1 MTLVEV
7 LALMRRVYGNNVLLD
22 VEQLEQ
28 LRTVLELHESDVRER
43 CARVAEQDSDSL
55 EAKLIA
61 AAIRG
66 EHT

>member
-28 LRTVLELHESDVRER
+28 LRTVLELHESDVREQ
-43 CARVAEQDSDSL
+43 CAQIAEKDSESL
-55 EAKLIA
+55 ESKLIA

-66 EHT
+66 EST

>member
-7 LALMRRVYGNNVLLD
+7 LSLMRRVYGNNVLLD

-28 LRTVLELHESDVRER
+28 LRRVLELQEALVRER
-43 CARVAEQDSDSL
+43 CAQIAERDSDSI
-55 EAKLIA
+55 ESKLIA

-66 EHT
+66 EST